1 MCPICRVLSPD
12 FSAAAAPAA
21 AAAATSIPEGGSL
34 TGGGCQVSFARR
46 LSPVW
51 PAMVGSRVGSRLGC
65 RRVGRRAWVSFLTLH
80 GCS

>member
-34 TGGGCQVSFARR
+34 TGREGGCQVSFARR
-46 LSPVW
+46 PSPVW
-51 PAMVGSRVGSRLGC
+51 PAMVGSGPG
-65 RRVGRRAWVSFLTLH
+65 G
-80 GCS
+80 